1 MPEQN
6 VHIIRVVRYL
16 IRRFRREEVT
26 PSAEDRDAL
35 WQKICREVDRQTELR
50 KRRLRLR
57 IMSLGVAASLLIA
70 VSVGLFTRYMA
81 DEVPDIEEVAVG
93 LLSATQSE
101 EPEQPLLVMSPE
113 RIIPLQNHTKVEYS
127 ADGQVSLKSKNEVS
141 HLEKVETEK
150 GKDEPQVAYN
160 TIIVPKGKHTRL
172 QLADGSELHI
182 NSGSRVVYPS
192 EFTGDKREIFVD
204 GEIYI
209 DVKPDKAHP
218 FRVKTSAFE
227 VSVLGTAFDV
237 CAYSQDSKAEVILVR
252 GRVRIDDK
260 SGGTM
265 ELAPDQ
271 LARIENKQIVAKE
284 TVDAES
290 CVSWTQGLL
299 KLDGEPL
306 RRLLFKLEQYYGTV
320 VTCDDAVKDLDIHGC
335 LDINCTLAEV
345 LERIAITA
353 SLRIEA
359 AGEGFHI
366 HAANNNNQR

>member
-16 IRRFRREEVT
+16 IRCFQREEAT

-35 WQKICREVDRQTELR
+35 WLKICQEADRNAELR
-50 KRRLRLR
+50 RRSVRLRW
-57 IMSLGVAASLLIA
+57 MAWGVAASVGVIL
-70 VSVGLFTRYMA
+70 SVGFFARYMQE
-81 DEVPDIEEVAVG
+81 DMPDIEEVAVS
-93 LLSATQSE
+93 LLSESRSE
-101 EPEQPLLVMSPE
+101 ELEQPLLVMAPD
-113 RIIPLQNHTKVEYS
+113 RVIPLRNHTKVEYS
-127 ADGQVSLKSKNEVS
+127 SDGQVSLKSKNEISRVEAV
-141 HLEKVETEK
+141 EKKVDSRK
-150 GKDEPQVAYN
+150 VAYN

-192 EFTGDKREIFVD
+192 EFTGDTREIFVD

-209 DVKPDKAHP
+209 DVKPDKARP
-218 FRVKTSAFE
+218 FYVKTSAFE

-237 CAYSQDSKAEVILVR
+237 YAYSQTSKAEVVLVR
-252 GRVRIDDK
+252 GRVRIGDK

-265 ELAPDQ
+265 ELVPNQ
-271 LARIENKQIVAKE
+271 LARIEDKRLAAKE

-290 CVSWTQGLL
+290 YVSWTRGLL
-299 KLDGEPL
+299 QLDGEPL
-306 RRLLFKLEQYYGTV
+306 GSLLSKLEQYYGAV

-359 AGEGFHI
+359 VGDGYHI
-366 HAANNNNQR
+366 HAVNK

>member
-26 PSAEDRDAL
+26 PSAEDRDDL
-35 WQKICREVDRQTELR
+35 WLKICQEADRNAELR
-50 KRRLRLR
+50 RRSVRLRW
-57 IMSLGVAASLLIA
+57 MAWGVAASVVVIL
-70 VSVGLFTRYMA
+70 SVGFFARYMQE
-81 DEVPDIEEVAVG
+81 DTPDIEEVAVSI
-93 LLSATQSE
+93 LSESRSE
-101 EPEQPLLVMSPE
+101 ELEQPLLVMAPD
-113 RIIPLQNHTKVEYS
+113 RVIPLQNHTKVEYS
-127 ADGQVSLKSKNEVS
+127 SNGQVSLKSENGSDRV
-141 HLEKVETEK
+141 EKVEKKEE
-150 GKDEPQVAYN
+150 DRRQVAYN

-192 EFTGDKREIFVD
+192 EFTGNTREVFVD

-209 DVKPDKAHP
+209 DVKPDKARP
-218 FRVKTSAFE
+218 FYVKTSAFE

-237 CAYSQDSKAEVILVR
+237 CAYSRDPVAEVVLVR
-252 GRVRIDDK
+252 GRVRIGDK

-265 ELAPDQ
+265 ELVPNQ
-271 LARIENKQIVAKE
+271 LARIEDKRLAAKE

-290 CVSWTQGLL
+290 YVSWTRGLL
-299 KLDGEPL
+299 QLDGEPL
-306 RRLLFKLEQYYGTV
+306 ESLLSKLEQYYGV
-320 VTCDDAVKDLDIHGC
+320 IVTCDEAVRGLDIHGS

-353 SLRIEA
+353 SLWIETV
-359 AGEGFHI
+359 GDGYHI
-366 HAANNNNQR
+366 HAGNK